1 MRKQDTIVFA
11 CGGTLGHIM
20 PAISMVK
27 DIKKIYPQHKIV
39 FIMTVKEKQY
49 EFINNN
55 KDIDYIYYYN
65 VDGLSRKNPFKNIIN
80 LGKIIKSSIS
90 IKKVLQNSQL
100 VIGMGG
106 YISAITLKMAK
117 RLNITTIMHEQ
128 NTIMGLANKMC
139 LPIVDLIL
147 SAFPLNIKRDNLIV
161 IGNPRMKEAQKLEK
175 NLVTNNHI
183 VVTSGTLGSKM
194 INEIIVK
201 FLLSEESYKYYTT
214 VVTGRKYYEE
224 VITKLGNKESKHYLI
239 KPFEDNL
246 LDLLSKAN
254 IVISRAGAST
264 IFEIIGLLIPS
275 ILIPSPNVTNN
286 HQYHNALFLEQQN
299 ASTIIEEKELTL
311 ELLNKKIKEVISNP
325 FIKDSLKKIRENYNH
340 QDWLEEVKNVGK

>member
-20 PAISMVK
+20 PAIAMVS
-27 DIKKIYPQHKIV
+27 DIKKIYPQHKVV
-39 FIMTVKEKQY
+39 FIMTIKEKQY

-65 VDGLSRKNPFKNIIN
+65 VNGLNRKNPFKNIAN
-80 LGKIIKSSIS
+80 FWKIIKSSIN
-90 IKKVLQNSQL
+90 IKKVLQSSQL

-106 YISAITLKMAK
+106 YISAITLKIASS
-117 RLNITTIMHEQ
+117 LNITTIMHEQ

-139 LPIVDLIL
+139 LSIVDLVL
-147 SAFPLNIKRDNLIV
+147 SAFPLNIKKTNLIV
-161 IGNPRMKEAQKLEK
+161 IGNPRMKEAQKKEK

-194 INEIIVK
+194 INEMMTK
-201 FLLSEESYKYYTT
+201 FLLCEESHKYYTT
-214 VVTGRKYYEE
+214 IVTGKKYYEE
-224 VITKLGNKESKHYLI
+224 VITKLGNKESKHYSI
-239 KPFEDNL
+239 KPFEEDL
-246 LDLLSKAN
+246 LELLSKAN

-286 HQYHNALFLEQQN
+286 HQYHNALFLKQQN

-311 ELLNKKIKEVISNP
+311 ELLNNKIKEVINNP
-325 FIKDSLKKIRENYNH
+325 FIKDNLKRIRENYNN
-340 QDWLEEVKNVGK
+340 QDWLEEVKNVRK